1 VLAAGVVDPYDA
13 KPSMSDSP
21 EEFDPAETARRELAE
36 YLADLAVYR
45 MPFGR
50 YKHALLHTL
59 PFEYLHWFV
68 EKGNGFPN
76 GRLGEL
82 MEFVYRT
89 KGDGAEA
96 IFAQLRRR

>member
-1 VLAAGVVDPYDA
+1 
-13 KPSMSDSP
+13 MSDGA
-21 EEFDPAETARRELAE
+21 EQFDPAEAMRRDLAD

-50 YKHALLHTL
+50 YKDRPVHAL
-59 PFEYLHWFV
+59 PYEYLHWFV
-68 EKGNGFPN
+68 MKGEGFPQ

-82 MEFVYRT
+82 MDFVYHV

-96 IFAQLRRR
+96 IFAGLRGR